1 MTENNKEYFKKLHPK
16 KGITNNEKTFGEQVD
31 DYFAGKLNR
40 YNDLKVCDTPAI
52 LLVLGCEQLPMLYSQ
67 RHLQNAVKP
76 KDRKMHHHGLSK
88 DFLKCIPE
96 MLSDP
101 VMILDSLTRDDSLL
115 AVLSSKET
123 DEDNCPIVATIR
135 PNGSGSYEL
144 QTVSSNYITSI
155 YGREDFCDFIQRCI
169 YNNKILFYN
178 KKKSQELFSVLGLEF
193 PEGLNNLDYNIIIH
207 QSKNIVKHSPYNYLK
222 KESYDKFFVNASK
235 DTLIN
240 IHFDSYSDSGERFV
254 ISRIPLE
261 VITRVD
267 TDNSQE
273 FFKILDTY
281 SRKETINISDRQAF
295 NSVNELLSYGK
306 ALFVGKNEETMKGL
320 VKLAR
325 RLASGQGDSD
335 KHLNMQRTQENNKQ
349 KGRK

>member
-52 LLVLGCEQLPMLYSQ
+52 LLVLGCEQLPMLYTS
-67 RHLQNAVKP
+67 RHLTESIKEKNGRTHA
-76 KDRKMHHHGLSK
+76 HGLTINQ
-88 DFLKCIPE
+88 LKQIPQE
-96 MLSDP
+96 IENP
-101 VMILDSLTRDDSLL
+101 VMVFDSLTRSDSIII
-115 AVLSSKET
+115 VTSMIDS
-123 DEDNCPIVATIR
+123 DNNPIIISVM
-135 PNGSGSYEL
+135 PNGVGKYQL
-144 QTVSSNYITSI
+144 KQVNSNFITSI
-155 YGREDFCDFIQRCI
+155 YGRENFQTHLERVIEKGNMIFA
-169 YNNKILFYN
+169 NKQ
-178 KKKSQELFSVLGLEF
+178 KSQELFSVLGLQSSK
-193 PEGLNNLDYNIIIH
+193 GLNNLDYNIIIH

-281 SRKETINISDRQAF
+281 SRKETINISDQEAF
-295 NSVNELLSYGK
+295 NSIKELLSYGK

-349 KGRK
+349 KGRN